1 MTSAFRSGRFRLC
14 AFRFALGMTILLLAG
29 LTGPGGGVRADGTAA
44 ATMPGRAAILLTDSP
59 RDTLA
64 TFLRLRTDLEEAI
77 LAYRADDSFA
87 SSARVM
93 LLTEQMTAL
102 IDLSEVTRAARREVG
117 TRTVHYLMDI
127 FGRIPPPDLA
137 ALPNTEAADT
147 ANDRS
152 FRIPGTPLRIL
163 EMVSGPRRGEFLFGP
178 STVQAAPRFY
188 AAIADRPL
196 DSRLDI
202 ASYTEFGPQLTG
214 PLVPPGVVG
223 ALPHAVTRLWLDTP
237 VWKILL
243 LGSVLALTLVALGR
257 LARTLAR
264 RMPASRI
271 PALLLTALMP
281 LAIVLAAMWMLPFVT
296 GQVNVS
302 GDFAD
307 IMEVLQTMSGYVGYA
322 WLFWLFV
329 RLLCE
334 WIIRSPHISDE
345 GLDANLLRLLSG
357 IIAIIGVA
365 VILAFGGQAIG
376 LPIISVLTGLGI
388 GGLAVALALRP
399 TLENFIGGIML
410 YFDRPVR
417 VGDFCT
423 FDKFTGTVEAIGLR
437 STKIR
442 AIDRTVIAVPNAQF
456 ADMKIINWARCDQM
470 LISET
475 IGIRYETTSD
485 QLRYLLAQMRRMFHA
500 HPRIASETV
509 RVRFVGYGTGALNIS
524 IRVYAETREWNDFF
538 AIREDVLLRVNDIV
552 HTAGTRFAL
561 PSSTIYMN
569 RDAGL
574 DDLKTGAASET
585 VQRWRRSGRLPFPR
599 MSSEELER
607 LEDSLDYPPH
617 GSPDAGS
624 QERRVS
630 WDEFLS
636 APDMPAPEPGE
647 APAPER
653 RA

>member
-1 MTSAFRSGRFRLC
+1 MTSAARSGSPRLR
-14 AFRFALGMTILLLAG
+14 AFRFVLGVAVLLLA
-29 LTGPGGGVRADGTAA
+29 LWTGGGARAESGPAVPV
-44 ATMPGRAAILLTDSP
+44 PGRAAILLTDSP

-64 TFLRLRTDLEEAI
+64 TFLRLHGDLEAAI
-77 LAYRADDSFA
+77 LTYRSDDSFA
-87 SSARVM
+87 SAARVT

-117 TRTVHYLMDI
+117 IRTVHYLMDI
-127 FGRIPPPDLA
+127 FGRIPTPDLL

-163 EMVSGPRRGEFLFGP
+163 EIVSGPRRGEFLFGP
-178 STVQAAPRFY
+178 STVQAAPRFF

-202 ASYTEFGPQLTG
+202 TSYTEFGPQLTG

-243 LGSVLALTLVALGR
+243 LGAIVVALMAALGR
-257 LARTLAR
+257 LARALAL
-264 RMPASRI
+264 RMPAGRI
-271 PALLLTALMP
+271 PALLVTSLLP
-281 LAIVLAAMWMLPFVT
+281 LAIVLVAMWMLPFVT

-302 GDFAD
+302 GNFAD
-307 IMEVLQTMSGYVGYA
+307 IMEVIQTTSGYVGYA
-322 WLFWLFV
+322 WLFWLAV

-334 WIIRSPHISDE
+334 WIIRAPHISDE

-376 LPIISVLTGLGI
+376 LPIVSVLTGLGI

-399 TLENFIGGIML
+399 TLENFIGGVML

-442 AIDRTVIAVPNAQF
+442 ATDRTVIAVPNAQF

-475 IGIRYETTSD
+475 IGIRYETTSE

-500 HPRIASETV
+500 HPRIASDTV
-509 RVRFVGYGTGALNIS
+509 RVRFIGYGTGALNIG

-552 HTAGTRFAL
+552 HAAGTSLAL
-561 PSSTIYMN
+561 PSHTVYMN
-569 RDAGL
+569 RDPGL
-574 DDLKTGAASET
+574 DTERTGAARET

-599 MSSEELER
+599 LSSEELER
-607 LEDSLDYPPH
+607 LENSLDYPPH
-617 GSPDAGS
+617 GSPEAGD
-624 QERRVS
+624 QEKRVS

-636 APDMPAPEPGE
+636 APDETAPATGE